1 MSKAG
6 TLVIA
11 THNESKFKEMRKV
24 VEELCNWKVLSLN
37 DFPEVP
43 EPLETG
49 FTYADNAM
57 IKALSAA
64 YRIPHWCLADDTG
77 LEIDALKGQ
86 PGLYS
91 KRYRPDLPTFQ
102 EKMAAILEEMK
113 DLPDGKRKARFRSVV
128 AMARVGAEPIVA
140 AGICAGMIG
149 REIKGDG
156 GFGYDPIFIPQ
167 GETRTFGEM
176 GSDEKNKIS
185 HRRIALTKLCEQF
198 TANLQS

>member
-11 THNESKFKEMRKV
+11 THNESKFNEMRQV
-24 VEELCNWKVLSLN
+24 VEELCDWKVLSLN

-49 FTYADNAM
+49 FTYLDNAM

-64 YRIPHWCLADDTG
+64 HRISHWCLADDTG
-77 LEIDALKGQ
+77 LEIDALRGQ

-91 KRYRPDLPTFQ
+91 KRYRPDLQTFK

-113 DLPDGKRKARFRSVV
+113 DLPDSRRKARFRSVV

-140 AGICAGMIG
+140 TGICSGMIA
-149 REIKGDG
+149 REIRGEG

-167 GETRTFGEM
+167 NETRTFGEM
-176 GSDEKNKIS
+176 GSVEKNKIS
-185 HRRIALTKLCEQF
+185 HRRIALTKLCKQF
-198 TANLQS
+198 IAKLQG